1 MDDSDWTRSRARLSR
16 PVVTLLTDFGLSD
29 PFVGVMKGVVLRE
42 CPAVALVDVTHD
54 IEPQGLRAAAFWLG
68 QAYAWFPAGTVHL
81 AVVDPGVGTARRA
94 IVACAGGHC
103 FVAPDNGL
111 LEVVRRREPALTARV
126 IDAARLG
133 LSVPSRTFHGRDL
146 FAPVA
151 GRLAAGSVAFDDVGP
166 EIALGS
172 SALVPEPKHGEHS
185 AEGQVLVAD
194 RFGNLVTNLEGLPAS
209 ALPTASVRVLGRS
222 VRVVG
227 TYAELAEGECGAV
240 VGSFGQLEI
249 VVREGSAARE
259 LGAKPGTPVLVDW

>member
-1 MDDSDWTRSRARLSR
+1 MDDADWTQSRARLPR

-29 PFVGVMKGVVLRE
+29 PFVGVMKGVALGE
-42 CPAVALVDVTHD
+42 CPTATFVDITHD

-111 LEVVRRREPALTARV
+111 LEVVRRREPALRARV
-126 IDAARLG
+126 IDSAKLG
-133 LSVPSRTFHGRDL
+133 LPVPSRTFHGRDL

-151 GRLAAGSVAFDDVGP
+151 GRLAAGTVPFDDVGP
-166 EIALGS
+166 EIELGD
-172 SALVPEPKHGEHS
+172 SALVPEPRRGERT
-185 AEGQVLVAD
+185 AEGQVVVAD
-194 RFGNLVTNLEGLPAS
+194 RFGNLVTNLDGLPAS
-209 ALPTASVRVLGRS
+209 ALATATVRVLGRT

-227 TYAELAEGECGAV
+227 TYGDLARGECGAV
-240 VGSFGQLEI
+240 VGSFGQLEV
-249 VVREGSAARE
+249 VVREGSAARD